1 MYILITICIMLF
13 IFTIISCTYLY
24 SQYKQLKKVTPPMPV
39 INNIVNFEQDI
50 QFLNYLIAFK
60 IEYAKSFLLAPMK
73 MAVSSFVTDTS
84 LDKIRDDLVTDIYES
99 LSDSYKKTLS
109 KYFTKDAIIAYI
121 TEHVIKELT
130 IAGLESNL
138 SAIKAQNVI
147 SANSVQKN
155 KETKNK

>member
-1 MYILITICIMLF
+1 MLF

-24 SQYKQLKKVTPPMPV
+24 NQYKQLKKVNPPMPV
-39 INNIVNFEQDI
+39 VNNIVNFEQDV

-73 MAVSSFVTDTS
+73 MAVSSFVNDTS
-84 LDKIRDDLVTDIYES
+84 LDKIRNDLVTDIYGC
-99 LSDSYKKTLS
+99 LSDSYRKTLN
-109 KYFTKDAIIAYI
+109 KYFTNDAIIAYI

-147 SANSVQKN
+147 NANTLQKN
-155 KETKNK
+155 NETKNK